1 MLEWS
6 ALDFLQERSEKSE
19 GVVGAG
25 EEPQQRVAEAQV
37 WVQPGPGKFWSKG
50 EEARVLSPDSSFV
63 ETSCIF
69 LLVGPLVITFHG

>member
-6 ALDFLQERSEKSE
+6 ALDFLHARSEKSE
-19 GVVGAG
+19 GVVGAE
-25 EEPQQRVAEAQV
+25 EEPQQRVAEARV
-37 WVQPGPGKFWSKG
+37 WVQPGPGKFWSRG
-50 EEARVLSPDSSFV
+50 EEARGLNPDSSFV